1 MVKFVIRYLVPGCLV
16 LGVTIS
22 TAMSSPVDCSVP
34 VDQNP
39 LVKKV
44 IYFDVGQS
52 SLSKK
57 AQKKIDDLFDVV
69 DGHPSLK
76 ICAIGQADKQGDPEA
91 NKKLSLK
98 RAQSAKNYLVKKG
111 IAKKR
116 IETVFRGEAYGSF
129 SLWGTG
135 DKADEDRRVEVI
147 AYKE

>member
-1 MVKFVIRYLVPGCLV
+1 MIGSGVKYLASSVFVVGL
-16 LGVTIS
+16 TIS
-22 TAMSSPVDCSVP
+22 SAMSSPVDCSVP

-44 IYFDVGQS
+44 IYFEVGQS

-98 RAQSAKNYLVKKG
+98 RAQSAKDYLIKKG

-116 IETVFRGEAYGSF
+116 IETVYRGEAYGSF

-135 DKADEDRRVEVI
+135 EKADEDRRVEVI

>member
-1 MVKFVIRYLVPGCLV
+1 MVRFLVKYFVSGVFV
-16 LGVTIS
+16 LGGSIS
-22 TAMSSPVDCSVP
+22 SAVSSPVDCSVP
-34 VDQNP
+34 VDQSP
-39 LVKKV
+39 LVTKV
-44 IYFDVGQS
+44 IYFEVGQS

-57 AQKKIDDLFDVV
+57 AQKKIDDLFNVI

-76 ICAIGQADKQGDPEA
+76 ICAIGQADKQGDPDA

-98 RAQSAKNYLVKKG
+98 RAQSAKNYLIKKG

-129 SLWGTG
+129 SLWGSG
-135 DKADEDRRVEVI
+135 EKADEDRRVEVI

>member
-1 MVKFVIRYLVPGCLV
+1 MVKYFVSGCLV
-16 LGVTIS
+16 LGLSIS
-22 TAMSSPVDCSVP
+22 SAMASTVDCSGP
-34 VDQNP
+34 VDQSP

-44 IYFDVGQS
+44 IYFEVGQS

-98 RAQSAKNYLVKKG
+98 RAQSAKDYLVKKG
-111 IAKKR
+111 ITKKR
-116 IETVFRGEAYGSF
+116 IETVYRGEAYGSF

-135 DKADEDRRVEVI
+135 EKADEDRRVEVI

>member
-1 MVKFVIRYLVPGCLV
+1 MIGSGVKYLASSVFVVGL
-16 LGVTIS
+16 TIS
-22 TAMSSPVDCSVP
+22 SAMSSPVDCSVP

-44 IYFDVGQS
+44 IYFEVGQS

-98 RAQSAKNYLVKKG
+98 RAQSAKDYLIKKASPKRELKLFIVVKLMEAFLFG
-111 IAKKR
+111 EQEKR
-116 IETVFRGEAYGSF
+116 QMKIVG
-129 SLWGTG
+129 
-135 DKADEDRRVEVI
+135 
-147 AYKE
+147 

>member
-1 MVKFVIRYLVPGCLV
+1 MSASIAKYFSLGLLVWG
-16 LGVTIS
+16 IS
-22 TAMSSPVDCSVP
+22 ASPAISSPVNCEGP
-34 VDQNP
+34 TDQSP

-44 IYFDVGQS
+44 IYFEVGQS

-57 AQKKIDDLFDVV
+57 AKKKIDDLFAVV

-98 RAQSAKNYLVKKG
+98 RAQSAKNYLIKKG
-111 IAKKR
+111 IDKKR
-116 IETVFRGEAYGSF
+116 VETVFRGEAYGSF

-147 AYKE
+147 AYSE

>member
-1 MVKFVIRYLVPGCLV
+1 MIKTIAKYLT
-16 LGVTIS
+16 LGMLMWGIS
-22 TAMSSPVDCSVP
+22 LSPALSSQVDCSRP
-34 VDQNP
+34 VDQSP
-39 LVKKV
+39 LAKKV
-44 IYFDVGQS
+44 IYFEVGQS
-52 SLSKK
+52 GLSKE

-98 RAQSAKNYLVKKG
+98 RAQSAKNYLIKKG
-111 IAKKR
+111 IPKKR

-147 AYKE
+147 AYSE